1 MSEIALPHLEVNS
14 RGDNGDHGKVTVE
27 IVTYASTRT
36 IELLF
41 LRVGVSN
48 ARTWYLSSSW
58 KR

>member
-36 IELLF
+36 IELSF

-48 ARTWYLSSSW
+48 ARTWYLSSS
-58 KR
+58 